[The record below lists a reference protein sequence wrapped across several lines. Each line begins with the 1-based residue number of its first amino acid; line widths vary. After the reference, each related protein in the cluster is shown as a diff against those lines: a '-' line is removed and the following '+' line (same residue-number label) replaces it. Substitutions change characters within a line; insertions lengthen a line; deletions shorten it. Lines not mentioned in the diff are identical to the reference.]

1 MAATAAA
8 APELKRLAGVVAR
21 GRKLEKPVCHYSLS
35 WARDE
40 APGWEALG
48 LEKHQALIVAHS
60 DGHTHVHVIVNRV
73 DAESGKAAG
82 LSKSK
87 LRLSK
92 WAEGYETGAG
102 ADPVLEEDRQQREAR
117 TRGAG
122 EGPGLGLNGAAPAG
136 EDEPAPG
143 AAIAPPR
150 AAGVSEREW
159 VAKLRAL
166 ALTPTGEQ
174 VRTIP
179 ADEWPDAFVIDV

>member
-92 WAEGYETGAG
+92 WAEGYEQGQGRIRCSRRIANNARRGRGERVRDRVSVSTG
-102 ADPVLEEDRQQREAR
+102 RHRREKMNPHQEPR
-117 TRGAG
+117 SLPRG
-122 EGPGLGLNGAAPAG
+122 
-136 EDEPAPG
+136 
-143 AAIAPPR
+143 R
-150 AAGVSEREW
+150 RE
-159 VAKLRAL
+159 
-166 ALTPTGEQ
+166 
-174 VRTIP
+174 
-179 ADEWPDAFVIDV
+179 